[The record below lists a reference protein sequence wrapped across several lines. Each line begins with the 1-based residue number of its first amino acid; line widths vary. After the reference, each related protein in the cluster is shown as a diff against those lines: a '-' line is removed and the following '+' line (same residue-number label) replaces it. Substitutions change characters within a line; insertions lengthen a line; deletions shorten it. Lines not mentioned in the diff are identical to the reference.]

1 MLGTLALATDS
12 GPFAAHWCRHL
23 VRRPYRRGLTGG
35 PRLASRPAL
44 AGYDAAM
51 NLLLDGWTQ
60 LTGRAVR
67 PGTGAVAIRL
77 SRLIFAFDDA
87 YEHLL
92 DQGHRPHPGD
102 VLAHEAV
109 RAHLWNLRDLLR
121 PHPER
126 RPIRAFLAD
135 QLDRSYDRYTAL
147 QRPHYDI
154 GDALES
160 AALDSGG
167 FGACLAQV
175 IGLFNGLPPD
185 ARTVRQF
192 TAVGILAK
200 TTDDVLDLFEDQ
212 EAGRPNLALA
222 LLRRHP
228 TEHARLLTAG
238 RPAIWL
244 TPSRWR
250 RLCPGSHHELTRI
263 TTTHL
268 TALTAS
274 RLALAARLILWPVS
288 HGAVPTEAAH
298 VTDGPPGAYGPP
310 GGSADPP

>member
-1 MLGTLALATDS
+1 MRAAIRGTLALAARS
-12 GPFAAHWCRHL
+12 GPFAAHWSRHL

-51 NLLLDGWTQ
+51 NLLLDGYTQ
-60 LTGRAVR
+60 LTGRPVR

-109 RAHLWNLRDLLR
+109 RGHLWNLRDVLR

-126 RPIRAFLAD
+126 RPIRAFLAE

-147 QRPHYDI
+147 QRPHYDV

-175 IGLFNGLPPD
+175 IGLFNGHPPD

-200 TTDDVLDLFEDQ
+200 TTDDVLDLFEDH

-228 TEHARLLTAG
+228 AEQRRLLATG
-238 RPAIWL
+238 RPPIWL
-244 TPSRWR
+244 APRRWR
-250 RLCPGSHHELTRI
+250 RLCPESHHELTLV

-268 TALTAS
+268 AVLTAP

-288 HGAVPTEAAH
+288 HGAVPTEIS
-298 VTDGPPGAYGPP
+298 PPSEGTP
-310 GGSADPP
+310 GGPADLP